1 MSKIQE
7 NAILVKVQI
16 KKWSNTKR
24 DANLSDELATA
35 KAAKSELLRVNK
47 TLIDSPQVKA
57 LSKIGGQIT
66 NNILRR
72 LCVPWDDGVHLLK
85 VELIDKFEEELR
97 KKRDYWDE
105 LVRELG
111 DEYESQVRRARIA
124 LGDAFDESDYPSRD
138 DVMSRYSITV
148 EYRPLPEGNDI
159 RVNLP
164 QHKLEQLRSDVESQ
178 VTSRVEQAMETVHER
193 VVDTL
198 QSLIE
203 GLERHGQKGADAKR
217 ASKFS
222 DNTVNKISEL
232 ADILPALNITGDPK
246 LTSASN
252 DLLTKLRDL
261 DADELR
267 SDEAKRQSTAE
278 TAKSIVSN
286 LTGFYD

>member
-7 NAILVKVQI
+7 NALLVKVQI

-24 DANLSDELATA
+24 DHLLSDELATA

-47 TLIDSPQVKA
+47 TLIDSPQVKM

-66 NNILRR
+66 NNIIRKI
-72 LCVPWDDGVHLLK
+72 CVPWDDGEHLIT
-85 VELIDKFEEELR
+85 VELIDKFEEQLR
-97 KKRDYWDE
+97 KKVDHFE
-105 LVRELG
+105 ETKRELG
-111 DEYESQVRRARIA
+111 DVYEAQVQRARLA
-124 LGDAFDESDYPSRD
+124 LGDAFNELDYPSREE
-138 DVMSRYSITV
+138 VLSRYSITI
-148 EYRPLPEGNDI
+148 EYRPLPSGNDI

-164 QHKLEQLRSDVESQ
+164 QSKIDQLKSDVESQ
-178 VTSRVEQAMETVHER
+178 VTSRIEQAVETVHER

-203 GLERHGQKGADAKR
+203 GLERHGHKGNDAKR

-222 DNTVNKISEL
+222 DNTVNKIAEL

-267 SDEAKRQSTAE
+267 SDETKRQSTAE

>member
-1 MSKIQE
+1 ME
-7 NAILVKVQI
+7 RGAVVGG
-16 KKWSNTKR
+16 
-24 DANLSDELATA
+24 
-35 KAAKSELLRVNK
+35 LRV
-47 TLIDSPQVKA
+47 
-57 LSKIGGQIT
+57 
-66 NNILRR
+66 
-72 LCVPWDDGVHLLK
+72 GVRPA
-85 VELIDKFEEELR
+85 FEEELR

-124 LGDAFDESDYPSRD
+124 LGDAFDVRDYPPRD
-138 DVMSRYSITV
+138 EVMARYSISV

-164 QHKLEQLRSDVESQ
+164 QHKLDQLRSDVESQ

-222 DNTVNKISEL
+222 DNTVNKIAEL

-252 DLLTKLRDL
+252 ELLTKLRDL

>member
-7 NAILVKVQI
+7 NALLVKVQI

-24 DANLSDELATA
+24 DADLSDELARS

-47 TLIDSPQVKA
+47 TLIDSPQVSA

-72 LCVPWDDGVHLLK
+72 LCVPWDDGVHLLN
-85 VELIDKFEEELR
+85 VDLIDKFEEELR
-97 KKRDYWDE
+97 KKRDFWDE

-111 DEYESQVRRARIA
+111 HEYENQVNRARIA
-124 LGDAFDESDYPSRD
+124 LGDAFNETDYPSRD
-138 DVMSRYSITV
+138 EVMARYSITI
-148 EYRPLPEGNDI
+148 EYRPLPSGNDI

-164 QHKLEQLRSDVESQ
+164 QSKIDQLKSDVESQ
-178 VTSRVEQAMETVHER
+178 VTSRIEQAVETVHER

-203 GLERHGQKGADAKR
+203 GLERHGQKGDDAKR

-222 DNTVNKISEL
+222 DNTVNKIAEL

-261 DADELR
+261 DADALR
-267 SDEAKRQSTAE
+267 TDETKRQSTAD
-278 TAKSIVSN
+278 TAKNIVAN